1 MKNPSISSIIVE
13 EHEAPPIVTTSEE
26 QTSPILINEAD
37 ELNQKDFVEF
47 GGNMLLTPYDAPN
60 FAKAES
66 FTTTLDPSNMHE
78 FHRVQPSTHIWT
90 KAHHLEQVIGDLS
103 KPMMTQK
110 RIHTDSK
117 LCMYALTVST
127 FEPKNSKEAMSDHSW
142 IEFMQ
147 DELHQFKRLDI
158 WELVPRPDEKNTIDQ
173 EEGIDF
179 EESFALVACLKAVRM
194 FVAYA
199 AHKNIIIFQIDVKTA
214 FLNGLLKKEVYV
226 SQPDGFVDPDFPDH
240 VYRLKKALYGL
251 KQTPRACQSQYAIE
265 LLKKHGM
272 DDYVSMSTPMATE
285 TSRSDIAFATFVC
298 ACYQARHMVKHL
310 KEVKKIFR
318 YLRQSYKMG
327 LWYPKDSGFELIAY
341 SDIDHAGCKDDCK
354 STPGGLQFL
363 GENLEDGSKYRLSFV
378 LNRKELTMTLDD
390 FRTIFQL
397 PQATDNNHER
407 FVASPKFLKMASFFL
422 NDLGFTLELRSPSNF
437 KTTGLIMQMLYCFVN
452 NVHVDYVDLLWEGL
466 HYSLEHPSTLI
477 PYHRF
482 TKLIV
487 SHYMTTYPKIS
498 KRVRNKYQNLEHDE
512 MVKSIFNSGK
522 NKAGV
527 RMKIPSWMITDE
539 MKLMENY

>member
-66 FTTTLDPSNMHE
+66 STTALDPSNMH
-78 FHRVQPSTHIWT
+78 
-90 KAHHLEQVIGDLS
+90 D
-103 KPMMTQK
+103 
-110 RIHTDSK
+110 
-117 LCMYALTVST
+117 T

-363 GENLEDGSKYRLSFV
+363 GENLHTLKEDGSKYRLSFV

-477 PYHRF
+477 PYPRF